1 MNTTHYNYLAS
12 MFIAHLGTY
21 FVAMGNNTLLHTIG
35 GVLLMIAGANILAY
49 HKRKQVRK
57 HHLLVK

>member
-1 MNTTHYNYLAS
+1 MLKYNLLAS
-12 MFIAHLGTY
+12 AFIAHLGTY
-21 FVAMGNNTLLHTIG
+21 FVAMGTNTMLHTIG
-35 GVLLMIAGANILAY
+35 GILLFIAGANILAY